1 MNTLEKGEI
10 LLEVKNLQKT
20 FRQKNSG
27 AKTRALRGLN
37 FKIKKGQTFGL
48 VGESGCGKT
57 TAARTIIGMQKPT
70 DGEIWFAGKEIG
82 KMDEKEMK
90 PLRKRMQM
98 IFQDPYGALNPRMR
112 IIDSIRE
119 PLDIQNIGNPVGR
132 KKRAEELL
140 ETVGLS
146 RQYALRY
153 PHEFSG
159 GQRQRIGIARALA
172 IEPEFIICDEP
183 LSALDLSVQAQVVN
197 MLEDLKRRGRLTYLF
212 IAHDLS
218 MVKHIS
224 DRIGVMHMGRMV
236 EKADSDELYRNPS
249 HPYTK
254 ALLSS
259 ILPIDKEKYSINVKE
274 EDEELEEANCFN
286 ACAFRKRCPL
296 AMEICSEKLPEM
308 KNIGG
313 SHYCA
318 CHALD

>member
-1 MNTLEKGEI
+1 MKNLEKDSV
-10 LLEVKNLQKT
+10 LLEVKSLEKT
-20 FRQKNSG
+20 FRQRKGGGDTN
-27 AKTRALRGLN
+27 ALRGLS
-37 FKIKKGQTFGL
+37 FKILKGQTFGL

-57 TAARTIIGMQKPT
+57 TAARTIIGIHKPT
-70 DGEIWFAGKEIG
+70 GGEIWFDGKEIG

-98 IFQDPYGALNPRMR
+98 IFQDPSGALNPRMR
-112 IIDSIRE
+112 ICDSIRE
-119 PLDIQNIGNPVGR
+119 PLDIQNIGTDSNR
-132 KKRAEELL
+132 IKRVEELL
-140 ETVGLS
+140 EIVGLS
-146 RQYALRY
+146 SKHAMRY

-172 IEPEFIICDEP
+172 PEPEFIICDEP
-183 LSALDLSVQAQVVN
+183 LSALDLSVQAQTVN
-197 MLEDLKRRGRLTYLF
+197 MLEDLKRDAQLTYLF

-236 EKADSDELYRNPS
+236 EQADSDELYANPA

-259 ILPIDKEKYSINVKE
+259 MLPLDAEKYSINVH
-274 EDEELEEANCFN
+274 EDDEGLLEGICLKG
-286 ACAFRKRCPL
+286 CGFRKKCPL
-296 AMEICSEKLPEM
+296 AKGICAEEFPEM

-313 SHYCA
+313 DHYCA